1 MLAILHT
8 IESPSMHPFFNISQ
22 GWVRR
27 SVKNNHEAGCVLLE
41 LVEAA
46 RFRVKRVSNL
56 FIVAQALPR

>member
-1 MLAILHT
+1 
-8 IESPSMHPFFNISQ
+8 MHPFFNISQ